1 MTELTYEE
9 IIAKIEALI
18 NKMENGELPLE
29 QSLLAFEE
37 GMALIQAAKSK
48 LDVYRQKVDATISE
62 EQP

>member
-62 EQP
+62 LQP

>member
-62 EQP
+62 VQP